1 MCSGR
6 LFAVQAV
13 AGQGKRGF
21 SAVLADASHLDADNR
36 IELVP
41 GNNHARG
48 DTLIFNR
55 GHDFRIHLGIG
66 AGRVFEAP
74 PLRDLPVAW
83 PRGGGWIQRGELQQG
98 DLCLLIVSDREL
110 GPQLLGPNGQPV
122 DGLSRRMH
130 ELSDGIVVPLG
141 LSVPGAVIAPSGGRP
156 LIGREDGS
164 VGIRFSLDD
173 LEVEAPA
180 IKLGAGAQLDAARK
194 TDKVGADTA
203 MATHLPAAQL
213 VLTGA
218 ATLLGLAVP
227 PVATDF
233 GVITGGS
240 SKVKIQ

>member
-1 MCSGR
+1 MAGPRPEQRDAERAEHTYLCQHVRTNVPVIVESYDDERNVATVR
-6 LFAVQAV
+6 L
-13 AGQGKRGF
+13 RRNPIN
-21 SAVLADASHLDADNR
+21 D
-36 IELVP
+36 
-41 GNNHARG
+41 
-48 DTLIFNR
+48 
-55 GHDFRIHLGIG
+55 

-83 PRGGGWIQRGELQQG
+83 PRGGGWIQRGALQQG

-194 TDKVGADTA
+194 TDKVGADTV

-240 SKVKIQ
+240 LKVKIQ